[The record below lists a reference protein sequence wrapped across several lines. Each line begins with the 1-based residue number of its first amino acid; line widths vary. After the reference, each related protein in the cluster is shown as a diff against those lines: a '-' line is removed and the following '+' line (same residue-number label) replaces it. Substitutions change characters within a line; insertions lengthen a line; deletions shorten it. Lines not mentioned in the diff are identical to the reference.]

1 MTANSTLT
9 VAALKALCKEKELS
23 LSGKKAELVN
33 RLLKYGASRKE
44 VGLQPLAEETPEE
57 DDIVEDEEGLLL
69 LEDDE
74 DGAVEAETET
84 EEDEEEILE
93 AEVYEAE
100 MIDDD
105 VIEADVITADIKEKA
120 RKDSSERAIVS
131 SASSRLEESVFD
143 WRMSGALILTLVL
156 LGAGAWWWFSLEAE
170 PFTPDPLRHG
180 DRMEFAVTGGRL
192 VATEDYASKVFE
204 WFGSEEDVCALNI
217 AFAGSGSITVSEGGV
232 ADISGEMNDDR
243 LGSVSQVGENGYS
256 WLTMEKEL
264 LYDLNDVQISQSEK
278 SSQLGCIEM
287 PAVNAKVDI
296 DWTEWIELSSEK
308 SIRSEFGY
316 GLTHPDGHLQGD
328 ITTFGLGGF
337 LDSLDSVGLGASM
350 TFAPL
355 QIHEV
360 LGNTMIDEN
369 AAGNVSGWS
378 WQVTGSEE
386 FGEETAWKILF
397 RNKDLEENCLGHA
410 TIHILATPSSPW
422 AVSQS
427 TDLLITGEDS
437 SDCGTLQE
445 ILGDYAMPD
454 GRLEM
459 KMTIEKTN
467 LKRGEH
473 LVDLGYSYDS
483 KPDISSTRP
492 PSSEMQD
499 WHLDRHMPDAS
510 TTRSQTLEMAVSCVG
525 NTSDDGDGGAAEDA
539 LKEYDAYI
547 WRARDN
553 RSDAGVT
560 EWNLSWLASDDTSGW
575 VKFDVSGTGGSEG
588 NCTYLDSG
596 GHGDEAPDHNRNA
609 IPETPS
615 LGWMETAR
623 WLNGE
628 AFPEFSGTTGM
639 AAVNGE
645 WRSDMRLGVLVATTG
660 VELPSTLDFLPL
672 NDAGRV
678 TIDGVRTWEEG
689 DWSHSFSFVADASD
703 GGMVGWSHIRS
714 SD

>member
-9 VAALKALCKEKELS
+9 VAALKALCREKELS
-23 LSGKKAELVN
+23 LAGKKVELVN
-33 RLLKYGASRKE
+33 RLLKYGASREE
-44 VGLQPLAEETPEE
+44 VGLQPLSEETLEE

-74 DGAVEAETET
+74 DVAVEAESET
-84 EEDEEEILE
+84 EEDEEVLE
-93 AEVYEAE
+93 AEVFEAE

-105 VIEADVITADIKEKA
+105 VIEADVITADVKEKV
-120 RKDSSERAIVS
+120 REDSADRTTVS
-131 SASSRLEESVFD
+131 SARSSFVSDGPVFD
-143 WRMSGALILTLVL
+143 WKKSGALVLTLVL

-180 DRMEFAVTGGRL
+180 DRMEFAVTGGGL

-204 WFGSEEDVCALNI
+204 WFGSEDDVCALNVV
-217 AFAGSGSITVSEGGV
+217 FSGSGSIAVTEGGA

-264 LYDLNDVQISQSEK
+264 LYDFDDVQISQSEK
-278 SSQLGCIEM
+278 SSQLGCLEM
-287 PAVNAKVDI
+287 PSVNARMGI

-316 GLTHPDGHLQGD
+316 ELTHPDGHLQGD
-328 ITTFGLGGF
+328 FTTFGLSGF

-397 RNKDLEENCLGHA
+397 RNKDLEDNCLGHA

-422 AVSQS
+422 AISQS

-499 WHLDRHMPDAS
+499 WHLDRHMPDGS
-510 TTRSQTLEMAVSCVG
+510 SKRSHTLEMAVSCVG
-525 NTSDDGDGGAAEDA
+525 NTSSGGNEAEVA
-539 LKEYDAYI
+539 LRDYDAYI

-553 RSDAGVT
+553 RSDEGVT

-588 NCTYLDSG
+588 NCTYIDSG
-596 GHGDEAPDHNRNA
+596 AYDEEAPDHNRDA

-628 AFPEFSGTTGM
+628 TFPEFSGTTGM
-639 AAVNGE
+639 AAINGE

-660 VELPSTLDFLPL
+660 IELPSSLDFLPL

-689 DWSHSFSFVADASD
+689 DWSHTFSFVADASD